1 MLVSVLLQKICKIS
15 IAVSQEHIGLWFH
28 NLPSTSLVQRA
39 RAERRELEL
48 GNNDFIETQADS

>member
-15 IAVSQEHIGLWFH
+15 IAVSQEHIGL
-28 NLPSTSLVQRA
+28 SLVQRA